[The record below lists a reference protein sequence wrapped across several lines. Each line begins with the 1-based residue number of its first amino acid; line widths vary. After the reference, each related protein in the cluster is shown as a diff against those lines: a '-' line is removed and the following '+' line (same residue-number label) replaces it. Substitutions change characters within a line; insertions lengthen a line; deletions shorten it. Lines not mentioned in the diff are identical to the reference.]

1 MAYMLSVT
9 TQADSE
15 LFPLNLEV
23 TLIQDIAIIVLVHRS
38 RTLPLTTPF
47 H

>member
-1 MAYMLSVT
+1 MSYMLSA

-23 TLIQDIAIIVLVHRS
+23 ILLFE
-38 RTLPLTTPF
+38 TLPS
-47 H
+47 